1 MEAERRREVI
11 REKNRLK
18 ELKEQERAAKRKFL
32 LE

>member
-1 MEAERRREVI
+1 MENERKQEEI

-18 ELKEQERAAKRKFL
+18 ELKEQERTAKRMRV